1 MIDLERVELLGVLE
15 DQNAL
20 GVGSSEEGHRF
31 IELFVKH
38 MQKIFVV

>member
-31 IELFVKH
+31 IELFADVCYDLC
-38 MQKIFVV
+38 